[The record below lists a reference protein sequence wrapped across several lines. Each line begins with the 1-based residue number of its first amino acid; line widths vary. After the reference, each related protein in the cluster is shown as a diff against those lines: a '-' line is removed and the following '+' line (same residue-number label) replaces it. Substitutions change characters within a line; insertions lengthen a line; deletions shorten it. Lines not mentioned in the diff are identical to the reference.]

1 MAKYLDNDGLLY
13 FWQKIKNLFATKD
26 ETVKSITRSGTTF
39 TATRA
44 DGTTFTF
51 TQQDNT
57 VAKTTTTPKANGTAA
72 IGSETKYAAGDHVH
86 PLQTTVSGNAG
97 SATKLQTART
107 IDGVSFDGQVSIK
120 HFGSS
125 TTAAATA
132 EKAVTCNKFTLV
144 DGAWLVV
151 EFSNTNTA
159 AVADLKLNVNGT
171 GAKPIKYR
179 NADLPSAG
187 TLAYGKL
194 YMFVYTDVGDCYRLI
209 GDLDT
214 NTTYSDATTSAHGLM
229 TAADKTKLNGIATG
243 AEVNQNAFSKV
254 TVGST
259 TIEADVKTDT
269 LTLVAGSNVTL
280 TPDATNDKVT
290 IAAKDTTYSDA
301 TTSTHG
307 LMSVNDKK
315 KLSGANGVNA
325 YYSVGS
331 TGGATSYL
339 LQMVDSSGNTVN
351 NTLIELMPK
360 SDMLDTFAKKTDIA
374 GMYRYMGSVANEA
387 ALPTTGVSTGDVY
400 NIETASSYGGAGANV
415 AWNGTTWDSLGEI
428 FTINSITNSEID
440 TIVAS

>member
-44 DGTTFTF
+44 DGTSFTF

-107 IDGVSFDGQVSIK
+107 IDGVSFDGQANII
-120 HFGSS
+120 HYGTCDTASS
-125 TTAAATA
+125 TLV
-132 EKAVTCNKFTLV
+132 KAVNCAGFTLETGAWVAVKFTV
-144 DGAWLVV
+144 
-151 EFSNTNTA
+151 TNTG
-159 AVADLKLNVNGT
+159 AVESITLDVNGT
-171 GAKPIKYR
+171 GAKGIKYR
-179 NADLPSAG
+179 NSSLPTVN
-187 TLAYGKL
+187 TLAANRVYL
-194 YMFVYTDVGDCYRLI
+194 FVYDGTNYQLV

-214 NTTYSDATTSAHGLM
+214 NNVYSDATQSTHGLM
-229 TAADKTKLNGIATG
+229 SVDDKTKLDSIAMG
-243 AEVNQNAFSKV
+243 AEINQNAFSKV
-254 TVGST
+254 VVGST
-259 TIEADVKTDT
+259 TIEADAKTDT
-269 LTLVAGSNVTL
+269 LTLVAGSNVGITA
-280 TPDATNDKVT
+280 DATNDKVT
-290 IAAKDTTYSDA
+290 ISAVNTTYGDA

-315 KLSGANGVNA
+315 KLDKLDAH
-325 YYSVGS
+325 YSLTLNTAGTMQYFLSMVSADGS
-331 TGGATSYL
+331 TSD
-339 LQMVDSSGNTVN
+339 Q
-351 NTLIELMPK
+351 IELMPK
-360 SDMLDTFAKKTDIA
+360 SDMLDTFAKKTDLA
-374 GMYRYMGSVANEA
+374 GMYKYKGSVANEA

-415 AWNGTTWDSLGEI
+415 AWNGTAWDSLGEI
-428 FTINSITNSEID
+428 FTINTITNSEID